1 MSDGRILSILNS
13 AAVQSV
19 QQSNSTTSQSNAAP
33 GNLSNLLP
41 GGVLKGEVIG
51 RDSGGNPILR
61 TAQGTDITIRTE
73 TFLKYGNQVVIK
85 VDQTGQGAR
94 ILSIDGQSPQNA
106 NPSIPFDPDNV
117 QDQVS
122 TNTTSSRGTT
132 TAPSLAAALST
143 AAPEDNTDGILI
155 RSVLLSKSPTAQTTL
170 NTLPT
175 QVRIPVESLQP
186 GTQVFVRIASS
197 ANNVLPNTISAAVIP
212 QQDVSSS
219 LQKLLSTSPSVQ
231 NATAQSSIQNVPANT
246 QPALNTT
253 QTSAATNQGN
263 TVLLSNSQ
271 ATTTSQPL
279 ANSTVQTQPVSSQT
293 ITSSNPSPLATT
305 PTQSNPNTVQSPQT
319 NANTSIDQRSSP
331 RLPPVATVSIPTI
344 ATNTSASASNITG
357 TFMAFDA
364 SGDATFQTPLGILK
378 MPQGVFGNLRLS
390 PGTPLTFDVTGFR
403 LASAGAIKPGALASS
418 TYSNI
423 TGMTATLTDIFT
435 IIQSVNPQAATEL
448 ASRMPQTGA
457 NFTGSTLF
465 FIAAMTGGDAGKLLG
480 QRTVSILEQQG
491 RGDLVRKLGADF
503 AVARSGLG
511 ETTPSQNWQLF
522 YIPLMHEQ
530 EIHPVRMFV
539 KKDRENEE
547 KNKKKKT
554 DTRFIIEV
562 SLSVLGDIQ
571 IDGFVKHK
579 EKGLQFDLMLRT
591 LQPLLPEDE
600 KAIFEIYN
608 NAAQIAGFTGSLNIS
623 AVKDFPVKPME
634 DMLGSKEGSI
644 TA

>member
-1 MSDGRILSILNS
+1 
-13 AAVQSV
+13 
-19 QQSNSTTSQSNAAP
+19 
-33 GNLSNLLP
+33 
-41 GGVLKGEVIG
+41 
-51 RDSGGNPILR
+51 
-61 TAQGTDITIRTE
+61 
-73 TFLKYGNQVVIK
+73 
-85 VDQTGQGAR
+85 
-94 ILSIDGQSPQNA
+94 
-106 NPSIPFDPDNV
+106 
-117 QDQVS
+117 
-122 TNTTSSRGTT
+122 
-132 TAPSLAAALST
+132 
-143 AAPEDNTDGILI
+143 
-155 RSVLLSKSPTAQTTL
+155 
-170 NTLPT
+170 
-175 QVRIPVESLQP
+175 
-186 GTQVFVRIASS
+186 
-197 ANNVLPNTISAAVIP
+197 
-212 QQDVSSS
+212 
-219 LQKLLSTSPSVQ
+219 
-231 NATAQSSIQNVPANT
+231 
-246 QPALNTT
+246 
-253 QTSAATNQGN
+253 
-263 TVLLSNSQ
+263 
-271 ATTTSQPL
+271 
-279 ANSTVQTQPVSSQT
+279 
-293 ITSSNPSPLATT
+293 
-305 PTQSNPNTVQSPQT
+305 
-319 NANTSIDQRSSP
+319 
-331 RLPPVATVSIPTI
+331 
-344 ATNTSASASNITG
+344 
-357 TFMAFDA
+357 MAFDA

-390 PGTPLTFDVTGFR
+390 PGTPLIFDVTGFR
-403 LASAGAIKPGALASS
+403 LASAGAIQPGALASS

-423 TGMTATLTDIFT
+423 TGMTGTLTDIFT

-480 QRTVSILEQQG
+480 QRIVSILEQQG

-591 LQPLLPEDE
+591 LQPLMPEDE
-600 KAIFEIYN
+600 QAIFEIYN

-623 AVKDFPVKPME
+623 AVRDFPVKPME